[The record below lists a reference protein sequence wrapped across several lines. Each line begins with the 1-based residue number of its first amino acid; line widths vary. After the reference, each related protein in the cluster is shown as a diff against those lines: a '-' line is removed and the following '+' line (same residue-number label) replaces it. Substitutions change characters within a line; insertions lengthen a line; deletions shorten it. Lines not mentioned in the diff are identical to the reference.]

1 MALTQV
7 KRVILIVLDSVGIGA
22 LPDAGDYG
30 DAGANTL
37 VHIAERVGGLA
48 LPQLAQLGLG
58 NLDNILGIAP
68 EKALGA
74 FGKLK
79 ERSMGKD
86 TTTGHWEL
94 AGLELSKPFPTYPD
108 GFPKEV
114 IDAFVAAI
122 GSEVLGNV
130 AASGTEIIEQLGSE
144 HLLTQKPIVY
154 TSADSVFQI
163 AAHEEVISVERLYEI
178 AKIARKILVGAHAVG
193 RVIARPFVG
202 RPGNFQ
208 RTKRRQDFSLEP
220 PQETILDLIKEAGLE
235 VMGVGKI
242 SNIFAHRGLTRSNHT
257 ATNMDSVDAL
267 LEFMDLEK
275 AGLIFANLVE
285 FDMLYGHRNDV
296 TGYAKALEEFDQRL
310 PEIFQRMKT
319 DDLLVITADHGCDPT
334 HPGSDHTREYVPILM
349 FSSQIKANYDLQIR
363 ESFADLA
370 ASIAEMLGVTA
381 PKFGKSFAWE
391 ILKEE

>member
-1 MALTQV
+1 MTQV

-30 DAGANTL
+30 DVGANTL
-37 VHIAERVGGLA
+37 VHIAERVRGLA

-58 NLDNILGIAP
+58 NLDSILGVAP

-130 AASGTEIIEQLGSE
+130 AASGTEIIEELGSE
-144 HLLTQKPIVY
+144 HLLTEKPIVY

-257 ATNMDSVDAL
+257 ATNMDSVDAV

-275 AGLIFANLVE
+275 SGLIFANLVE

-349 FSSQIKANYDLQIR
+349 VSSQIKANYDLQIR

-381 PKFGKSFAWE
+381 PKFGKSFALE

>member
-1 MALTQV
+1 MTQV

-58 NLDNILGIAP
+58 NLDNILGVAP

-94 AGLELSKPFPTYPD
+94 AGLELSKPFPTYPH

-130 AASGTEIIEQLGSE
+130 AASGTEIIEKLGSE

-257 ATNMDSVDAL
+257 ATNMDSVDSL

-310 PEIFQRMKT
+310 PEIIQRMKT

-349 FSSQIKANYDLQIR
+349 VSSQIKANYDLQIR

-381 PKFGKSFAWE
+381 PKFGKSFALE

>member
-381 PKFGKSFAWE
+381 PRFGKSFAWE

>member
-1 MALTQV
+1 MTQV

-58 NLDNILGIAP
+58 NLDSILGVAP

-130 AASGTEIIEQLGSE
+130 AASGTEIIEELGSE
-144 HLLTQKPIVY
+144 HLLTEKPIVY

-202 RPGNFQ
+202 RPGDFQ

-257 ATNMDSVDAL
+257 ATNMDSVDAV

-275 AGLIFANLVE
+275 SGLIFANLVE

-349 FSSQIKANYDLQIR
+349 VSSQIKVNYDLQIR

-381 PKFGKSFAWE
+381 PKFGKSFALE